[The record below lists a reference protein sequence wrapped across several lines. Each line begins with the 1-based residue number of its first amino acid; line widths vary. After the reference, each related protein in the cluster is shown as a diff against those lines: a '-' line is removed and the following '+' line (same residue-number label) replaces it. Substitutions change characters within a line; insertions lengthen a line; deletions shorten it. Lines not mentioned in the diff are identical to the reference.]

1 MTLTIYKYDV
11 IYLLDKKKECKSA
24 ARSNIQLAS
33 VITTDRLNKSIN
45 DTWFEQTTDE

>member
-11 IYLLDKKKECKSA
+11 IYLLDKKKGKSA
-24 ARSNIQLAS
+24 GRSNIQLAS